1 MLLKAVFLTS
11 ALTLAP
17 LPALAARAPAGTAP
31 GAIIGFKMFRGPLQ
45 PFNFTGTP
53 STYVPTNAPTNPVFT
68 KRYDDTFIRCTTM
81 VDAVPWTTYPLY
93 IAIAV
98 NGRPRAIQGLST
110 AVAHNEITFAFSYD
124 IGPNAGG

>member
-1 MLLKAVFLTS
+1 
-11 ALTLAP
+11 
-17 LPALAARAPAGTAP
+17 
-31 GAIIGFKMFRGPLQ
+31 
-45 PFNFTGTP
+45 
-53 STYVPTNAPTNPVFT
+53 NPVFT

-124 IGPNAGG
+124 IGPNAGGVYSLPAGQHKITIMVWGAAGSGAEVRTQVSNLQCWEVWEGPLQP